1 MNLLCIIALA
11 KLGQHTDIG
20 TQHTI
25 SGQLY
30 AIERAEVGL
39 TGLIPFQMHQQTQTR
54 SLCLAS

>member
-1 MNLLCIIALA
+1 MNLLCIIASA
-11 KLGQHTDIG
+11 KLGQHKDIG

-39 TGLIPFQMHQQTQTR
+39 PGLIPFQMHQRTQT
-54 SLCLAS
+54 